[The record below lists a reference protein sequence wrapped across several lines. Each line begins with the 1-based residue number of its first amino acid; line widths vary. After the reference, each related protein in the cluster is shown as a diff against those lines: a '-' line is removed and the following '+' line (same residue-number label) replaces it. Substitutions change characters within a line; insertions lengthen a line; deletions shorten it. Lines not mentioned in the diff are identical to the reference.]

1 MNNSHSPGSF
11 RDNTRRRT
19 KATGMAEAGSSGQQL
34 KGHSAIFVAA
44 LRSSSHAVLVLVLM
58 LVLGGGL
65 GDGEAK

>member
-19 KATGMAEAGSSGQQL
+19 QATGMAEAGSSGQQL

-44 LRSSSHAVLVLVLM
+44 LRSRSSHAVLPLVLM
-58 LVLGGGL
+58 LVLGRRA
-65 GDGEAK
+65 GEAK